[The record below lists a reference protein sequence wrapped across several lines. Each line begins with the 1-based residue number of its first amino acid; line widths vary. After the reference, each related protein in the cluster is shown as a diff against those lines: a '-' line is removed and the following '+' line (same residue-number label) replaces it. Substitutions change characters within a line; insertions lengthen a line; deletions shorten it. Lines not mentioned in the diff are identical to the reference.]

1 MYQSLRV
8 VCCDS
13 FPRRQCRFSI
23 RAVAIASAANPVRTF
38 VRTVGLPALA
48 RKSLAIEDPCVLL
61 LKCLAHRQVLRPDDL
76 VTIVEGS
83 PCEFC

>member
-48 RKSLAIEDPCVLL
+48 RKSLAIADPCVLLL
-61 LKCLAHRQVLRPDDL
+61 LKCLAHRQVLGPDG
-76 VTIVEGS
+76 VVEKVIA
-83 PCEFC
+83 C